1 MKERINHIILL
12 LALLV
17 SGCAKHELDTA
28 ALKSNPFDADYDGPA
43 VFTLIGSSTAVE
55 VINQVPTRVLT
66 MRIKVHTEYFGRLTT
81 YFVGVGDSSTPSNNI
96 PDDVLT
102 VRIGNVESGTEHCRE
117 LVLMNDGSAGARNTV
132 CATAE

>member
-1 MKERINHIILL
+1 MKERMNHIILL

-28 ALKSNPFDADYDGPA
+28 TLKSNPFDADYDGPA
-43 VFTLIGSSTAVE
+43 VFTLISSSTTVE
-55 VINQVPTRVLT
+55 VINQIPTRVLT

-81 YFVGVGDSSTPSNNI
+81 YIVRVGNSNTPSNSI

-102 VRIGNVESGTEHCRE
+102 VRIGSVETGTEYCRE
-117 LVLMNDGSAGARNTV
+117 LVLLNDGSAGARNTV